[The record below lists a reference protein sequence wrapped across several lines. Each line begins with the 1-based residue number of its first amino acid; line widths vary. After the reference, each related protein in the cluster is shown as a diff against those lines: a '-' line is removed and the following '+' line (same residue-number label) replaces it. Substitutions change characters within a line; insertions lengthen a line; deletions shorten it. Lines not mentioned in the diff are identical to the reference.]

1 MRSDCIV
8 GGAGSAG
15 SVVAS
20 RLSEDPN
27 KSVLLLEAGPDYPNF
42 ETLPND
48 LKTGWATGA
57 DLAVGGEHDWQL
69 HGRASSMA
77 EKMEVPRGKVTGG
90 TSAINGQV
98 FLRPVP
104 DDFDRWVNFGNSEW
118 TYEKSLPYLI
128 KIETDLDY
136 SGDFHGKE
144 GPILVHRHKLD
155 TLTDDQLAFYKACR
169 EMGFPDNYDHNL
181 PDSTGV
187 GPYPLNNP
195 NGIRFSTAL
204 GYLSESRHRLN
215 LTIRPNCITNRVIF
229 DGDKAVGVE
238 VFSGNDTYTLEAN
251 QVILSAGAIASPQLL
266 MLSGIG
272 PADQLEQ
279 QNISV
284 IKNVP
289 GVGKNLRDH
298 PTVHTRWK
306 PNPNFE
312 LPEESIGP
320 QKVALRYTA
329 DNSPYINDMIM
340 VMRYNHDIGREIGRE
355 NGLDE
360 SRQSVEYGPLVMSVG
375 IYLAESTGELKLQS
389 PDINIQPYLDYNML
403 SSEFDMKRLRD
414 GVRLSDRI
422 GSSQAFKDLVEKR
435 VEPDNDTLND
445 DSKLDSW
452 MLQNVLTMHLISG
465 TCKMGPG
472 TDESSVV
479 DQFGRVHGIKNLR
492 VSDVSIVPECPRAN
506 TNIAAMLI
514 GERTA
519 DFIAEGG

>member
-1 MRSDCIV
+1 MRYDFIV
-8 GGAGSAG
+8 VGAGSAG

-27 KSVLLLEAGPDYPNF
+27 KSVLLLEAGPDYPDF

-48 LKTGWATGA
+48 LKIGWATGA
-57 DLAVGGEHDWQL
+57 DLAVGGDHDWQL

-104 DDFDRWVNFGNSEW
+104 EDFDRWTKFGNSEW

-136 SGDFHGKE
+136 GGDFHGKE

-155 TLTDDQLAFYKACR
+155 TLTDDQLAFYEACR

-195 NGIRFSTAL
+195 NGVRFSTAL

-215 LTIRPNCITNRVIF
+215 LTIRANCITKRVIF
-229 DGDKAVGVE
+229 NGKKAVGVE
-238 VFSGNDTYTLEAN
+238 VCSGNDTYIVEAN
-251 QVILSAGAIASPQLL
+251 EVILSAGAIASPQLL

-279 QNISV
+279 QHISV
-284 IKNVP
+284 IRNVP
-289 GVGKNLRDH
+289 AVGKNLRDH
-298 PTVHTRWK
+298 PTVHTKWK

-312 LPEESIGP
+312 LPIESIGP

-355 NGLDE
+355 NALDQ
-360 SRQSVEYGPLVMSVG
+360 SRQSVEYAPLVMSVG

-403 SSEFDMKRLRD
+403 SSKFDMKRLRD

-422 GSSQAFKDLVEKR
+422 GSSQTFKELVEKR
-435 VEPDNDTLND
+435 VEPDNETLND
-445 DSKLDSW
+445 DSKLDTW
-452 MLQNVLTMHLISG
+452 MLQNVLTMHHISG
-465 TCKMGPG
+465 TCKMGPQS
-472 TDESSVV
+472 DESSVV

-514 GERTA
+514 GERAA
-519 DFIAEGG
+519 DFITEGV

>member
-1 MRSDCIV
+1 MRYDFIV
-8 GGAGSAG
+8 VGAGSAG
-15 SVVAS
+15 SVVAARGS
-20 RLSEDPN
+20 ADPK
-27 KSVLLLEAGPDYPNF
+27 KSGLLLEAGPDYPNF

-155 TLTDDQLAFYKACR
+155 TLTDDQLAFYKAGR

-435 VEPDNDTLND
+435 VEPDNETLND

-452 MLQNVLTMHLISG
+452 MLQNVLTMHHISG

>member
-1 MRSDCIV
+1 MCIRD
-8 GGAGSAG
+8 S
-15 SVVAS
+15 
-20 RLSEDPN
+20 
-27 KSVLLLEAGPDYPNF
+27 
-42 ETLPND
+42 
-48 LKTGWATGA
+48 
-57 DLAVGGEHDWQL
+57 
-69 HGRASSMA
+69 
-77 EKMEVPRGKVTGG
+77 
-90 TSAINGQV
+90 
-98 FLRPVP
+98 
-104 DDFDRWVNFGNSEW
+104 
-118 TYEKSLPYLI
+118 
-128 KIETDLDY
+128 
-136 SGDFHGKE
+136 FHGKE

-452 MLQNVLTMHLISG
+452 MLQNVLTMHHISG

>member
-1 MRSDCIV
+1 MRYDFIV
-8 GGAGSAG
+8 VGAGSAG

-20 RLSEDPN
+20 RLSENPK
-27 KSVLLLEAGPDYPNF
+27 KSVLLLEAGPDYPDF
-42 ETLPND
+42 ETLPED
-48 LKTGWATGA
+48 LKRGWATGA
-57 DLAVGGEHDWQL
+57 DLAVGGKHDWQL
-69 HGRASSMA
+69 HGKASSLA

-104 DDFDRWVNFGNSEW
+104 DDFNRWANFGNSEW

-155 TLTDDQLAFYKACR
+155 TLTNDQLAFYRACR
-169 EMGFPDNYDHNL
+169 EMGFPDNYDHNH

-215 LTIRPNCITNRVIF
+215 LTVRANCVTKRIIF
-229 DGDKAVGVE
+229 DGNKAVGVE
-238 VFSGNDTYTLEAN
+238 VRSGNDVYTVEAD
-251 QVILSAGAIASPQLL
+251 QIILSAGAISSPHLL

-272 PADQLEQ
+272 PSDQLKK
-279 QNISV
+279 QNINV
-284 IKNVP
+284 IKDVP
-289 GVGKNLRDH
+289 SVGKNLRDH

-306 PNPNFE
+306 PNDNFQT
-312 LPEESIGP
+312 PKESIGP

-329 DNSPYINDMIM
+329 DGSPYINDMIM

-355 NGLDE
+355 KGLDS
-360 SRQSVEYGPLVMSVG
+360 SRQSVEYGPLVISVG
-375 IYLAESTGELKLQS
+375 IYLAESSGELKLQS
-389 PDINIQPYLDYNML
+389 SDINIQPYLDYNML
-403 SSEFDMKRLRD
+403 SSEFDRKRLRD
-414 GVRLSDRI
+414 GVRLSNRI
-422 GSSQAFKDLVEKR
+422 GSSQTFKDLAEKR
-435 VEPDNDTLND
+435 VEPDDETLND
-445 DSKLDSW
+445 DSKLDNW
-452 MLQNVLTMHLISG
+452 MLRNVLTMHHISG
-465 TCKMGPG
+465 TCKMGPEF
-472 TDESSVV
+472 DQSSVV
-479 DQFGRVHGIKNLR
+479 DQFGKVHGIKNLR

-506 TNIAAMLI
+506 TNIAAMMI

-519 DFIAEGG
+519 DFITEGV

>member
-1 MRSDCIV
+1 MRYDFIV
-8 GGAGSAG
+8 VGAGSAG

-27 KSVLLLEAGPDYPNF
+27 KSVLLLEAGPDYPDF

-48 LKTGWATGA
+48 LKIGWATGA

-104 DDFDRWVNFGNSEW
+104 EDFDRWTKFGNSEW

-136 SGDFHGKE
+136 GGDFHGKE

-181 PDSTGV
+181 PGSTGV

-195 NGIRFSTAL
+195 NGVRFSTAL

-215 LTIRPNCITNRVIF
+215 LTIRANCITKRVIF
-229 DGDKAVGVE
+229 DGKKAVGVE
-238 VFSGNDTYTLEAN
+238 VCSGKDTYTVEAN
-251 QVILSAGAIASPQLL
+251 EVILSAGAIASPQLL

-279 QNISV
+279 QHISV
-284 IKNVP
+284 IRNVP
-289 GVGKNLRDH
+289 AVGKNLRDH

-312 LPEESIGP
+312 LPKESIGP

-355 NGLDE
+355 NALDQ

-422 GSSQAFKDLVEKR
+422 GSSQTFKELVEKR
-435 VEPDNDTLND
+435 VEPDNETLND
-445 DSKLDSW
+445 DSKLDTW
-452 MLQNVLTMHLISG
+452 MLQNVLTMHHISG

-472 TDESSVV
+472 SDGSSVV

-519 DFIAEGG
+519 DFIAEVG

>member
-1 MRSDCIV
+1 MRYDFIV
-8 GGAGSAG
+8 VGAGSAG

-27 KSVLLLEAGPDYPNF
+27 KSVLLLEAGPDYPDF

-77 EKMEVPRGKVTGG
+77 ENMEVPRGKVTGG

-104 DDFDRWVNFGNSEW
+104 DDFDRWAKFGNSEW

-155 TLTDDQLAFYKACR
+155 SLTDDQLAFYKACR

-215 LTIRPNCITNRVIF
+215 LTIRANCVTNRVIF
-229 DGDKAVGVE
+229 DGEKAVGVE
-238 VFSGNDTYTLEAN
+238 VFSENETYTLEAN
-251 QVILSAGAIASPQLL
+251 EVILSAGAIASPQLL

-272 PADQLEQ
+272 PANQLEQ

-284 IKNVP
+284 IRNVP

-355 NGLDE
+355 NSLDE

-389 PDINIQPYLDYNML
+389 SDINIQPYLDYNML

-435 VEPDNDTLND
+435 VEPDDETLND
-445 DSKLDSW
+445 DSKLDTW
-452 MLQNVLTMHLISG
+452 MLQNVLTMHHISG

-472 TDESSVV
+472 SDGSSVV

-519 DFIAEGG
+519 DFIAEVG

>member
-1 MRSDCIV
+1 
-8 GGAGSAG
+8 
-15 SVVAS
+15 
-20 RLSEDPN
+20 
-27 KSVLLLEAGPDYPNF
+27 
-42 ETLPND
+42 
-48 LKTGWATGA
+48 
-57 DLAVGGEHDWQL
+57 
-69 HGRASSMA
+69 
-77 EKMEVPRGKVTGG
+77 
-90 TSAINGQV
+90 
-98 FLRPVP
+98 
-104 DDFDRWVNFGNSEW
+104 
-118 TYEKSLPYLI
+118 
-128 KIETDLDY
+128 
-136 SGDFHGKE
+136 
-144 GPILVHRHKLD
+144 
-155 TLTDDQLAFYKACR
+155 
-169 EMGFPDNYDHNL
+169 
-181 PDSTGV
+181 
-187 GPYPLNNP
+187 
-195 NGIRFSTAL
+195 
-204 GYLSESRHRLN
+204 
-215 LTIRPNCITNRVIF
+215 
-229 DGDKAVGVE
+229 
-238 VFSGNDTYTLEAN
+238 
-251 QVILSAGAIASPQLL
+251 

-452 MLQNVLTMHLISG
+452 MLQNVLTMHHISG

>member
-1 MRSDCIV
+1 MRYDFIV
-8 GGAGSAG
+8 VGAGSAG

-48 LKTGWATGA
+48 LKTGCATGA

-298 PTVHTRWK
+298 PTVHTRRN

-452 MLQNVLTMHLISG
+452 MLQNVLTMHHISG

-472 TDESSVV
+472 TDETSVV